1 MKKLCLLF
9 LIVFAGLIVVA
20 QENDTV
26 ASQGEMMRKRSN
38 LCFYDG
44 TKKVTITDTD
54 LTQLLN
60 EEDYDTYCRGRR
72 FFKLG
77 TGLTYGGYTAF
88 GAGLGMGILGVHYMR
103 TSTFTGPYWEDEQY
117 NRGGRLLI
125 YGIALFGQG
134 LGAIISGSVFRSIG
148 VRRINEVANDFNQ
161 KHKKTTVY
169 YCLSPSVIP
178 VNIPQSQSNMAFGM
192 TFSVDF

>member
-26 ASQGEMMRKRSN
+26 ASQGEMVRKRSK

-103 TSTFTGPYWEDEQY
+103 NGEVVVGEPDDTFD
-117 NRGGRLLI
+117 RGGRMLVYGVAIATEGIGLI
-125 YGIALFGQG
+125 VA
-134 LGAIISGSVFRSIG
+134 GSVFR
-148 VRRINEVANDFNQ
+148 RIAAGKISRIAEEYNQ
-161 KHKKTTVY
+161 NNQNTAVSY
-169 YCLSPSVIP
+169 RLSPSIMP
-178 VNIPQSQSNMAFGM
+178 VNVPQSQSNVALGM
-192 TFSVDF
+192 TFSFSF

>member
-26 ASQGEMMRKRSN
+26 ASQGEMVRKRSK

-103 TSTFTGPYWEDEQY
+103 NGEVVVGEPDDTFD
-117 NRGGRLLI
+117 RGGRLLI
-125 YGIALFGQG
+125 YGIALFGEG

-148 VRRINEVANDFNQ
+148 VRRINEVANDYNQ